1 MTMEIN
7 NRVSFQEHD
16 EYMRRFCR
24 AHANV
29 AWSSKPKRDELVC
42 LDSMRLWQV
51 PHPIVET
58 GGSKSTSGIMDWL
71 NLVPVL
77 NVAHYKLS
85 PS

>member
-16 EYMRRFCR
+16 EYMGRFRR

-29 AWSSKPKRDELVC
+29 AWSNKPKRDELAH
-42 LDSMRLWQV
+42 LDSMRSLQV
-51 PHPIVET
+51 TRPIRET
-58 GGSKSTSGIMDWL
+58 GGSRSMSGTMDWP

-77 NVAHYKLS
+77 NVGQYKLS

>member
-7 NRVSFQEHD
+7 NRVSFQEHN
-16 EYMRRFCR
+16 EYMGRFCR

-29 AWSSKPKRDELVC
+29 AWSNKPKRDELAC
-42 LDSMRLWQV
+42 LDSMRPLQV
-51 PHPIVET
+51 AHPIVET
-58 GGSKSTSGIMDWL
+58 GGSKSMSGTMDWP

-77 NVAHYKLS
+77 NVAQYKLS

>member
-7 NRVSFQEHD
+7 NRVSFQKHG
-16 EYMRRFCR
+16 EYMRQFRR
-24 AHANV
+24 AHASV
-29 AWSSKPKRDELVC
+29 AWSDKPKRDELVY
-42 LDSMRLWQV
+42 LDSLRLLQI
-51 PHPIVET
+51 PHPVAET
-58 GGSKSTSGIMDWL
+58 GGSRSVNGTMDWP